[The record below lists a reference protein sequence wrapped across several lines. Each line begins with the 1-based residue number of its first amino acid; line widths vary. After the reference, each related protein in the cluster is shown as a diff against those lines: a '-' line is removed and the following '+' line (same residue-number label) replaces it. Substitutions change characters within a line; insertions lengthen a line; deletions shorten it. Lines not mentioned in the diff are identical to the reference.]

1 MGSSCNTYSNYICDY
16 VFIHSEFQFL
26 QHDMNSRDFKIF
38 SRSEIIVTMK

>member
-26 QHDMNSRDFKIF
+26 QHDMNGRDFKIF
-38 SRSEIIVTMK
+38 SRSEIIVAMK